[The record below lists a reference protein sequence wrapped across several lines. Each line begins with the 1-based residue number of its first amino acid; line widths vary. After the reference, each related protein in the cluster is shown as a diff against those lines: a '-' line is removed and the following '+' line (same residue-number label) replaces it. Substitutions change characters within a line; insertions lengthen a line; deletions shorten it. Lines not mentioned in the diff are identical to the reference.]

1 MSSIVVFRTLDN
13 LLRYIPPDLRGT
25 MENFT
30 LFFFNLINV
39 SANSFSFLLFLKNV
53 VFYALLRFYT
63 KISYSFNSKRQFLKR

>member
-39 SANSFSFLLFLKNV
+39 SANFFFISIIFEECG
-53 VFYALLRFYT
+53 VFCAFAILYENKL
-63 KISYSFNSKRQFLKR
+63 